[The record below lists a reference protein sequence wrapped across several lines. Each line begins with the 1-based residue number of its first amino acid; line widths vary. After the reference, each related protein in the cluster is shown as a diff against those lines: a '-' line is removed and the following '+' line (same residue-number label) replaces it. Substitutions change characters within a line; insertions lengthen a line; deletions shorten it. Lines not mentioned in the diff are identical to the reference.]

1 MGGLATGFAKVST
14 RSAKAP
20 RRKGAR
26 VSKSTLRVGDAVCMG
41 GVAGSFC
48 PYRVVKITDKTF
60 TLESRSRAKAVR
72 GELFRYVWNSARARG
87 VRYA

>member
-41 GVAGSFC
+41 GVAGLLLSLSGGQDNGQD
-48 PYRVVKITDKTF
+48 V
-60 TLESRSRAKAVR
+60 
-72 GELFRYVWNSARARG
+72 
-87 VRYA
+87 YA